1 MRSIIVLAGASGAGK
16 TSVAME
22 LLSKSDEYRLIR
34 SATTRA
40 PRGDGHDGEYLY
52 YTEEEFKALVS
63 RDKLLEVDKN
73 LWKNEVE
80 DLREFYK
87 QFGDRLPAE
96 ISEQLNNLENRLN
109 K

>member
-1 MRSIIVLAGASGAGK
+1 MRVLDWIIKRCEGSVEAEETAIGYLPKAEDLNIAGLEDEVTPEVLG
-16 TSVAME
+16 
-22 LLSKSDEYRLIR
+22 
-34 SATTRA
+34 
-40 PRGDGHDGEYLY
+40 
-52 YTEEEFKALVS
+52 
-63 RDKLLEVDKN
+63 KLLEVDKN

-96 ISEQLNNLENRLN
+96 IKGELDALEGRLN